1 MGVQINGSEGNV
13 IATKGTYSGNVTIG
27 GTLTYEDVTNIDS
40 VGLVTARTG
49 IEIGARPGVAASI
62 SIDGNMVVSGITTIG
77 GNSNGGNEKLN
88 VHGAIRSSSS
98 SVNFGAG
105 LEGTILDYD
114 TANDVARFGHVNG
127 ASGSARDV
135 VFLNGGVEKVRIK
148 SDGNV
153 GIGTDNPAQAL
164 HVNRSSGDTYLRLQ
178 GGTNQGTLIHKT
190 DGTLIGGFVSGG
202 GVGGSVN
209 DIAVRSETGNN
220 IVFAHGTT
228 ERLRVD
234 SSGRLLLGHTDTQ
247 TIGSNSHGL
256 VQLNV
261 NSNQTVLSLA
271 RFENVAAGPSLNL
284 GKSRASSAGSYTV
297 VQDGDGL
304 GSISFSG
311 ADGTDLV
318 TVGAIVEAQVDGT
331 PGSNDMPT
339 RLVFST
345 TKDGES
351 SPSEAMLIT
360 SAGYVQDPN
369 LPVASLSSTL
379 EVALGNTVLTSSNFY
394 NVTHVNQGNHFN
406 ASTGEFTCPVH
417 GVYRIYFRATT
428 DNDTGNRANVRLQ
441 KNGSTINEAYC
452 TQVGEY
458 TNVSSEAV
466 VLCNANDTLRI
477 QVNTLHTMNG
487 DQHKQVTFQYLG

>member
-1 MGVQINGSEGNV
+1 MGVQINGSEGYV
-13 IATKGTYSGNVTIG
+13 IASKGTYSGNVTIG

-202 GVGGSVN
+202 GVGGSVS
-209 DIAVRSETGNN
+209 DIAVRVETGNN

-234 SSGRLLLGHTDTQ
+234 SGGNLSVGVNTNGGGNRLYVVDNFTDSFVNPSDSILRIENANTSGTTGQ
-247 TIGSNSHGL
+247 
-256 VQLNV
+256 
-261 NSNQTVLSLA
+261 A
-271 RFENVAAGPSLNL
+271 
-284 GKSRASSAGSYTV
+284 
-297 VQDGDGL
+297 
-304 GSISFSG
+304 SISFTSKTSG
-311 ADGTDLV
+311 SNADSAIVSQADDASGNSRLEFWTDTSNGMTEKLSIRGSDGRV
-318 TVGAIVEAQVDGT
+318 TVT
-331 PGSNDMPT
+331 NDIE
-339 RLVFST
+339 FST
-345 TKDGES
+345 SGTGGLFGKF
-351 SPSEAMLIT
+351 AVT
-360 SAGYVQDPN
+360 NQAYTANAN
-369 LPVASLSSTL
+369 LDI
-379 EVALGNTVLTSSNFY
+379 ALTTGNYIFSVRS
-394 NVTHVNQGNHFN
+394 G
-406 ASTGEFTCPVH
+406 
-417 GVYRIYFRATT
+417 GVYHYNAVFVVTYYDSADKNSVELLHGDYGTTATHTVIHNSNNNGTFRLTF
-428 DNDTGNRANVRLQ
+428 NRNFDGINVRQL
-441 KNGSTINEAYC
+441 KLS
-452 TQVGEY
+452 
-458 TNVSSEAV
+458 
-466 VLCNANDTLRI
+466 
-477 QVNTLHTMNG
+477 
-487 DQHKQVTFQYLG
+487 